1 MRAKQTDPQ
10 HEAEL
15 AAKYL
20 YLAQHVAAKLASR
33 CSQWDYDHIESAAQV
48 GLLRAIRSH
57 QPEHG
62 KITTWIVQCCNSEML
77 SAVRELDYL
86 SKTLRRK
93 SNSRQ
98 TAIDYLTQQ
107 MQHPPTDEDLEAAGM
122 THSEPAHLCQL
133 DDEREPRA
141 RPTRCTIAEAEAFR
155 EATKGL
161 SLLEQTVLYLYF
173 YQDVTQKSIA
183 TVLGVGEARLS
194 QIMQEIMKK
203 LRQSNFF
210 QALYDNLAEK

>member
-20 YLAQHVAAKLASR
+20 YLAQHVAAKLANR
-33 CSQWDYDHIESAAQV
+33 CSKWDYDHIESAANL

-57 QPEHG
+57 KPANG

-86 SKTLRRK
+86 SKTLRRR

-98 TAIDYLTQQ
+98 AAIDYLTQQ
-107 MQHPPTDEDLEAAGM
+107 LQHPPTDEDLEAAGM

-133 DDEREPRA
+133 DDERQPQA

-155 EATKGL
+155 QATRGL
-161 SLLEQTVLYLYF
+161 SLLEQTVLYLYY
-173 YQDVTQKSIA
+173 YQDATQKSIA
-183 TVLGVGEARLS
+183 AVLGVGEARLS
-194 QIMQEIMKK
+194 QIMAEILQK

-210 QALYDNLAEK
+210 AALNENLAEK